1 MDQVNWRLGVKKSL
15 RVKPLNQRQKPK
27 GTDPCGINYA
37 IVSNFID
44 LDHVVLIMKLCI
56 YIFHVSIMI

>member
-15 RVKPLNQRQKPK
+15 RVKPLNQCQNPK
-27 GTDPCGINYA
+27 GTDPCGITYA

-44 LDHVVLIMKLCI
+44 LDHVVLIMVLCI
-56 YIFHVSIMI
+56 YIYFMYQS